1 MVDAEHQPRLIEA
14 RLVVARDLDLD
25 LELAPAKG
33 VEIGRV
39 IDRKAVVRYAPVI
52 GPRRNIHNQSSILD
66 LPVVGLVEP
75 LHLLQSL

>member
-1 MVDAEHQPRLIEA
+1 MVRDNRTQIIFSVDILDTRLDIVLVVDAEHQPRLIEA

-39 IDRKAVVRYAPVI
+39 IDRKAVM
-52 GPRRNIHNQSSILD
+52 
-66 LPVVGLVEP
+66 
-75 LHLLQSL
+75 